1 MNQTPDLERLSLASS
16 ILGAGIPET
25 KGDDVPVEV
34 SEVLRQAR
42 IQMQN
47 TPACLKDLAAAKQE
61 FVILDRSIDRLLTLA
76 QEAAELPEPDQAG
89 RDARQAEF
97 VELARVVARLAGRH
111 NYDQP
116 DLSLKTR
123 PQARAA
129 RRTLNHLIP
138 VKTDLEAR
146 LAEQENYIAEAI
158 EGSLNFL
165 KVIVQSYPEAS
176 SLSWIPDLI
185 ERAALTPRH
194 GPH

>member
-1 MNQTPDLERLSLASS
+1 MNQTPDLERLSLACS

-34 SEVLRQAR
+34 SEVLKQAR
-42 IQMQN
+42 TQMQN

-61 FVILDRSIDRLLTLA
+61 FVILDQSIDRLLTLA
-76 QEAAELPEPDQAG
+76 QEAAELPGHDQAG

-129 RRTLNHLIP
+129 RRTLNHLVP
-138 VKTDLEAR
+138 VKRDLEAR
-146 LAEQENYIAEAI
+146 LAEQEAYIAEAV
-158 EGSLNFL
+158 EGTLNFL
-165 KVIVQSYPEAS
+165 EVIVQSYPQAS
-176 SLSWIPDLI
+176 SLSWIPGLI